1 MPSVAIRT
9 RINQITILIAVSF
22 LFYQLT
28 DWVEGIWI
36 PYSTIVVAG
45 PISTF
50 LGFEKA
56 KDRFL
61 GTLVGVLVAMCLEFF
76 LRHNPSLVPV
86 AGVVIAMFLGFM
98 VTRPYKYFI
107 IMITICTCMSYTYM
121 NMPYTS
127 FAPISFATDRTIG
140 VFVGVTIF
148 LVLQRFVFGTAN
160 AKLEL
165 LETSHSTLEK
175 LQNSLQQ
182 YQANPDVLTA
192 YQCATDILMNSK
204 DIKSYVGTA
213 HFVLGDKQE
222 GELTYARQVLSLNN
236 RALKILVDEP
246 TVSTQKLEKLLHV
259 VNLKLERQ

>member
-1 MPSVAIRT
+1 MPSVALRT

-22 LFYQLT
+22 LIYQIT
-28 DWVEGIWI
+28 AWVEGIWVL
-36 PYSTIVVAG
+36 YSTIVAAG

-50 LGFEKA
+50 LGYEKA

-61 GTLVGVLVAMCLEFF
+61 GTLVGVLAAFCLETFV
-76 LRHNPSLVPV
+76 RHNPSLLP
-86 AGVVIAMFLGFM
+86 VIAVGIAMMVGFM

-127 FAPISFATDRTIG
+127 FEPVSFMIDRTVG
-140 VFVGVTIF
+140 VFVGVMIF
-148 LVLQRFVFGTAN
+148 LVIQEFVFGTAN

-165 LETSHSTLEK
+165 LETSHGSLKK
-175 LQNSLQQ
+175 LQGSLRQF
-182 YQANPDVLTA
+182 QANPSLMTA

-213 HFVLGDKQE
+213 HYVLGTEK
-222 GELTYARQVLSLNN
+222 GLELRYARQVLLLNN

-246 TVSTQKLEKLLHV
+246 AVSMQKVQKLLHIV
-259 VNLKLERQ
+259 DLKLERQ